1 MTRLDDR
8 TAHLMKMAV
17 AMSTTVAL
25 ILISTKTWAYW
36 SSGSLSLLGSLMD
49 SVLDGIT
56 SLINLFAVRYAVVP
70 ADQDHKYGHGKVESL
85 AALGQSAFMIGSAVV
100 LILNSFSSL
109 LDHRTVVNTQIGI
122 YVSVLAIVLTLL
134 LVGFQQYVI
143 RQTRS
148 MVVEA
153 DALHYK
159 GDLLMNLSVIAALA
173 LTSVGWAWSDQVFAI
188 GIAIFLIVSAWKVGN
203 RAWEDLMDQ
212 QLPEVEEQVI
222 ALVEALDGAQGC
234 HDVRCRQ
241 SGPNQFVQL
250 HLELDGKMSLAQA
263 HAIGDRLERQI
274 REAFPRAD
282 VIVHHDPTDK

>member
-1 MTRLDDR
+1 MTRIDDR

-49 SVLDGIT
+49 SVLDGMT

-109 LDHRTVVNTQIGI
+109 FDHRAVVNTQIGI
-122 YVSVLAIVLTLL
+122 YVSVLAIVLTLA
-134 LVGFQQYVI
+134 LVAFQQYVI

-148 MVVEA
+148 IVVEA

-159 GDLLMNLSVIAALA
+159 GDLLMNVSVIAALA

-222 ALVEALDGAQGC
+222 AFVEQLEGAHGC

-263 HAIGDRLERQI
+263 HGIGDRLERQI

-282 VIVHHDPTDK
+282 VIVHHDPIEK